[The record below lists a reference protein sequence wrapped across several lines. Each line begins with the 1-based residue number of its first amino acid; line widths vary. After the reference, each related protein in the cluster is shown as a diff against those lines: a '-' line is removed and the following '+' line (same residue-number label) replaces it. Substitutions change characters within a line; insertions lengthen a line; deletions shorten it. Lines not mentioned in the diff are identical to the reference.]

1 MSKKIVL
8 GIISIYLFMFF
19 LNHLNPMSF
28 GDDYV
33 YAFIWPGYPMF
44 TPLPETAAR
53 VSGFGD
59 ILESQWLHYFTG
71 NGRAPAHFFAQ
82 FFIWQGNFSFD
93 LANSA
98 VFIILILEIYW
109 ISCKGKVSL
118 KELKPGALWGIFI
131 SLWAFT
137 PGFNTVFLWI
147 CGACNYLWM
156 TVFLL
161 LFLIPYVR
169 KYYNF
174 HKTVGKESYYSNMMF
189 VAGLFAGWS
198 NENSVCW
205 IILVIAAF
213 LYSYRN
219 CRGNETWMYVGL
231 GGLVTG
237 YVLMLFAPGNMA
249 HLYARSDVNWLHL
262 QAVKK
267 NLYIL
272 AVVFMFQFVLWYFN
286 LKSLYVLKKEEF
298 KRQIR
303 HYRKDMLLAQIQCV
317 IAFGMSAIMVLLP
330 SFSPRNGFPGT
341 VQLIIAA
348 GILLRVQNEDGVI
361 LIPDNARKFMLY
373 AGILFFIIT
382 SSVTIQYSCEMK
394 EQMDALITK
403 AEQIHTSFADEI
415 LTVKPFKDSGALKD
429 LLSGYHLSYFELSDN
444 VSDWGNVA
452 FARYYGIK
460 GVRMVRELK

>member
-1 MSKKIVL
+1 
-8 GIISIYLFMFF
+8 
-19 LNHLNPMSF
+19 
-28 GDDYV
+28 
-33 YAFIWPGYPMF
+33 
-44 TPLPETAAR
+44 
-53 VSGFGD
+53 
-59 ILESQWLHYFTG
+59 
-71 NGRAPAHFFAQ
+71 
-82 FFIWQGNFSFD
+82 
-93 LANSA
+93 
-98 VFIILILEIYW
+98 
-109 ISCKGKVSL
+109 
-118 KELKPGALWGIFI
+118 
-131 SLWAFT
+131 
-137 PGFNTVFLWI
+137 
-147 CGACNYLWM
+147 
-156 TVFLL
+156 
-161 LFLIPYVR
+161 
-169 KYYNF
+169 
-174 HKTVGKESYYSNMMF
+174 
-189 VAGLFAGWS
+189 
-198 NENSVCW
+198 
-205 IILVIAAF
+205 
-213 LYSYRN
+213 
-219 CRGNETWMYVGL
+219 
-231 GGLVTG
+231 
-237 YVLMLFAPGNMA
+237 
-249 HLYARSDVNWLHL
+249 
-262 QAVKK
+262 
-267 NLYIL
+267 
-272 AVVFMFQFVLWYFN
+272 MFQFVLWYFN

-382 SSVTIQYSCEMK
+382 SSVTIHYSCEMK